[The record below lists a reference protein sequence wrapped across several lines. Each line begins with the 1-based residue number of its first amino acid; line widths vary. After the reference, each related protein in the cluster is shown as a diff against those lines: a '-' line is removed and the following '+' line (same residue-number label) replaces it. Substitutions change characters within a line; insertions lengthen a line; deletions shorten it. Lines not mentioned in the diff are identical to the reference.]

1 MPAVYTSQIMMSV
14 VTLSGTAGTSLTAP
28 GTVAGDVVMQA
39 FDLVSGADV
48 QEVLAPRA
56 PADGKLMQLT
66 ADESGHLALVL
77 LRRMV
82 PVEQVIELV
91 PAI

>member
-1 MPAVYTSQIMMSV
+1 MSM
-14 VTLSGTAGTSLTAP
+14 VTLSGTAGTALTAP
-28 GTVAGDVVMQA
+28 GTLAGDAVMQA

-48 QEVLAPRA
+48 QAVLAPRV